1 MRGCLFTLILGAV
14 VAALFVLFALPAL
27 AAGALTGA
35 ITAAGLQSDDTV
47 VTVSS
52 DPPTDLL
59 GLRADRV
66 RVRATDATFR
76 GLEIERLDL
85 TLHDVA
91 FVDRTASAIDGRMDG
106 VVVPDVGG
114 RRLALASIGLA
125 GSGDTVLAT
134 TTIPAADVEA
144 LIADGVEDA
153 LGSRPTS
160 VALAP
165 PDRLT
170 VRLLVAVRGR
180 FVVSESGDL
189 LVRVTNGPAEG
200 QEITLLRAGV
210 DIPLRLTDAVV
221 NEAGDLEL
229 TGELTM
235 SLLG

>member
-1 MRGCLFTLILGAV
+1 MRGCLFTLVLGAI

-35 ITAAGLQSDDTV
+35 VTAAGLQSDDTV

-52 DPPTDLL
+52 DPPTDLV
-59 GLRADRV
+59 GLHADRV

-76 GLEIERLDL
+76 GLQIDRLDV
-85 TLHDVA
+85 TLRDVQ
-91 FVDRTASAIDGRMDG
+91 FVDRTASAIEGRMDG

-114 RRLALASIGLA
+114 RALSLASIGLA
-125 GSGDTVLAT
+125 GTGETVVAT

-170 VRLLVAVRGR
+170 VQLLVAVRGR

-200 QEITLLRAGV
+200 QTITLLRAGV

-221 NEAGDLEL
+221 TEAGDLEL
-229 TGELTM
+229 TGELTV